1 VSKDKHK
8 RPIVIKKVKKGGHGG
23 HHGGSWKVAYA
34 DFVTAMM
41 AFFMVMWIVGMEQ
54 NMKEAIEG
62 YFSNPVGYKK
72 GYSTGNNILSS
83 GNSPAQ
89 VKKPPIKMIVRASEE
104 KEFSKTGER
113 LKVALM
119 GARDRL
125 GNAVIEVAVTEQG
138 LRIEL
143 MESDEGENFFAS
155 GSAVMKPTLALAL
168 HLISSELRELNNTI
182 VVEGHTDAAV
192 FGDGKYTNWELSADR
207 ANAARRV
214 LEGAGIPA
222 GRIGEV
228 RGYADKRPRLADRPL
243 APQNRRISILLP
255 YTDIPSAPTAT
266 QDSSGHLS

>member
-8 RPIVIKKVKKGGHGG
+8 RPIIIKKIKKGGHGG

-41 AFFMVMWIVGMEQ
+41 AFFLVMWIVGMQQ
-54 NMKEAIEG
+54 NLKEAIEG

-104 KEFSKTGER
+104 KKFNETGER
-113 LKVALM
+113 LKIALTA
-119 GARDRL
+119 ARDRL
-125 GNAVIEVAVTEQG
+125 GNAVIEVAITEQG

-143 MESDEGENFFAS
+143 MESEDGENFFAS

-168 HLISSELRELNNTI
+168 HLVANELSELNNTL

-192 FGDGKYTNWELSADR
+192 FGDGSYTNWELSADR
-207 ANAARRV
+207 ANSARRV
-214 LEGAGIPA
+214 LEAAGIPA
-222 GRIGEV
+222 ARIAEV
-228 RGYADKRPRLADRPL
+228 RGYADKRPRVKANPL

-255 YTDIPSAPTAT
+255 FTDVPSAPMAT
-266 QDSSGHLS
+266 MDSTGKMS